1 MAATHLAAARR
12 SICVGFFGLGTFM
25 GMWGVMI
32 PERVASLGLSEL
44 TLGLFLL
51 VIGLSLCAAI
61 FCVNRFVIFQ
71 DAVQL
76 IRVISAIYVLG
87 FAVVLTTGSVMMLFL
102 IGIVT
107 GFAAG
112 FVDAGLNSQASEWEQ
127 HSGRRGM
134 SFFHALFSLG
144 SLSGAALLTLMLS
157 LDLPVKWVIYGS
169 AVLVGG
175 GLAMRRQW
183 VGTQTIAGTAANA
196 DIDVGADNS
205 GSPAA
210 DTAAERLPLPVVL
223 FLGLCIALATLSE
236 GGALDWSALHMN
248 RVMGLSVS
256 EAGQT
261 VVLFSIAIAAVRFA
275 GDWLANRFP
284 VHLIMAVPMML
295 AGIMLFAAVLLGQV
309 AVLMAAYVIF
319 GLAIGNAFPII
330 ISQAGSAA
338 GGDRLR
344 DISIVVGFAYVGLI
358 TGPALLGVIAHFA
371 GLDATIITL
380 AGAAMILGCL
390 VMTMPR
396 FVPPPQPDQDGVE
409 LVKTDQG

>member
-1 MAATHLAAARR
+1 
-12 SICVGFFGLGTFM
+12 M

-261 VVLFSIAIAAVRFA
+261 VVLFSIAIATVRFA

-295 AGIMLFAAVLLGQV
+295 AGVMLLAAVLLGQV
-309 AVLMAAYVIF
+309 TVLMAAYVVF

-358 TGPALLGVIAHFA
+358 TGPALLGVIAHLA
-371 GLDATIITL
+371 GLDATIIAL
-380 AGAAMILGCL
+380 ACAAMILGCL

-396 FVPPPQPDQDGVE
+396 FVPAPHPGKD
-409 LVKTDQG
+409 

>member
-1 MAATHLAAARR
+1 MSVPHLAAARR
-12 SICVGFFGLGTFM
+12 SISAGFFGLGSFM

-61 FCVNRFVIFQ
+61 FCVNRFVVFQ
-71 DAVQL
+71 DAVRL
-76 IRVISAIYVLG
+76 IRIISAVYVLG
-87 FAVVLTTGSVMMLFL
+87 FAIVLTTGSVMMLFL
-102 IGIVT
+102 VGIVT

-127 HSGRRGM
+127 RSGRRGM

-144 SLSGAALLTLMLS
+144 SLSGAALLTLMLL
-157 LDLPVKWVIYGS
+157 LDLPVRWVIFGS
-169 AVLVGG
+169 AVLVGS
-175 GLAMRRQW
+175 GLAMRRHW
-183 VGTQTIAGTAANA
+183 VGTENMA
-196 DIDVGADNS
+196 DADHRHD
-205 GSPAA
+205 GSA
-210 DTAAERLPLPVVL
+210 AAEDAGARLRLPVVL
-223 FLGLCIALATLSE
+223 FLGLCISLATLSE

-256 EAGQT
+256 ESGQT
-261 VVLFSIAIAAVRFA
+261 VVLFSIAIATVRFA

-295 AGIMLFAAVLLGQV
+295 AGVMLLAAILLGQV
-309 AVLMAAYVIF
+309 TVLMAAYVVF

-358 TGPALLGVIAHFA
+358 TGPALLGVIAHFV
-371 GLDATIITL
+371 GLDATIIAL
-380 AGAAMILGCL
+380 ACAAMILSCL

-396 FVPPPQPDQDGVE
+396 FVPAPHPGED
-409 LVKTDQG
+409 

>member
-1 MAATHLAAARR
+1 MSVPHLAAARR
-12 SICVGFFGLGTFM
+12 SISAGFFGLGSFM

-61 FCVNRFVIFQ
+61 FCVNRFVVFQ
-71 DAVQL
+71 DAVRL
-76 IRVISAIYVLG
+76 IRIISAVYVLG
-87 FAVVLTTGSVMMLFL
+87 FAIVLTTGSVMMLFL
-102 IGIVT
+102 VGIVT

-127 HSGRRGM
+127 RSGRRGM

-157 LDLPVKWVIYGS
+157 LDLSVRWVIYGS
-169 AVLVGG
+169 AVLVGS
-175 GLAMRRQW
+175 GLAMRRHW
-183 VGTQTIAGTAANA
+183 VSTENMADADHRHDGSAAAKDAGA
-196 DIDVGADNS
+196 GL
-205 GSPAA
+205 
-210 DTAAERLPLPVVL
+210 RLPVVL
-223 FLGLCIALATLSE
+223 FLGLCISLATLSE

-261 VVLFSIAIAAVRFA
+261 VVLFSIAIATVRFA

-295 AGIMLFAAVLLGQV
+295 AGVMLLAAVLLGQV
-309 AVLMAAYVIF
+309 TVLMAAYVVF

-358 TGPALLGVIAHFA
+358 TGPALLGVIAHLA
-371 GLDATIITL
+371 GLDATIIAL
-380 AGAAMILGCL
+380 ACAAMILGCL

-396 FVPPPQPDQDGVE
+396 FVPAPHPGED
-409 LVKTDQG
+409 

>member
-1 MAATHLAAARR
+1 MSVPHLAAARR
-12 SICVGFFGLGTFM
+12 SISAGFFGLGSFM

-32 PERVASLGLSEL
+32 PECVASLGLSEL

-61 FCVNRFVIFQ
+61 FCVNRFVVFQ
-71 DAVQL
+71 DAVRL
-76 IRVISAIYVLG
+76 IRIISAVYVLG
-87 FAVVLTTGSVMMLFL
+87 FAIVLTTGSVMMLFL
-102 IGIVT
+102 VGIVT

-127 HSGRRGM
+127 RSGRRGM

-157 LDLPVKWVIYGS
+157 LDLPVRWVIYGS
-169 AVLVGG
+169 AVLVGS
-175 GLAMRRQW
+175 GLAMRRHW
-183 VGTQTIAGTAANA
+183 VSTENMADADHRHDGSAAAKDAGA
-196 DIDVGADNS
+196 
-205 GSPAA
+205 
-210 DTAAERLPLPVVL
+210 RLRLPVVL
-223 FLGLCIALATLSE
+223 FLGLCISLATLSE

-261 VVLFSIAIAAVRFA
+261 VVLFSIAIATVRFA

-295 AGIMLFAAVLLGQV
+295 AGVMLLAAVLLGQV
-309 AVLMAAYVIF
+309 TVLMAAYVVF

-358 TGPALLGVIAHFA
+358 TGPALLGVIAHLA
-371 GLDATIITL
+371 GLDATIIAL
-380 AGAAMILGCL
+380 ACAAMILGCL

-396 FVPPPQPDQDGVE
+396 FVPAPHPGED
-409 LVKTDQG
+409 

>member
-1 MAATHLAAARR
+1 MVATHLAAARR
-12 SICVGFFGLGTFM
+12 SICAGFFGLGTFM

-112 FVDAGLNSQASEWEQ
+112 FVDAGVNSQASEWEQ

-183 VGTQTIAGTAANA
+183 VGTQTIAGTAANT
-196 DIDVGADNS
+196 DIDVGADNI

-210 DTAAERLPLPVVL
+210 DTAVARLPLPVVL

-261 VVLFSIAIAAVRFA
+261 VVFFSIAIAAVRFA

-284 VHLIMAVPMML
+284 VHLIMAVPMIL

-371 GLDATIITL
+371 GLNATIITL

>member
-1 MAATHLAAARR
+1 MSVPHLAAARR
-12 SICVGFFGLGTFM
+12 SISAGFFGLGSFM

-51 VIGLSLCAAI
+51 VIGLSLCSAI
-61 FCVNRFVIFQ
+61 FCVNRFVVFQ
-71 DAVQL
+71 DAVRL
-76 IRVISAIYVLG
+76 IRIISAVYVLG
-87 FAVVLTTGSVMMLFL
+87 FAIVLTTGSVMMLFL
-102 IGIVT
+102 VGIVT

-127 HSGRRGM
+127 RSGRRGM

-157 LDLPVKWVIYGS
+157 LDLPVRWVIYGS
-169 AVLVGG
+169 AVLVGS
-175 GLAMRRQW
+175 GLAMRRHW
-183 VGTQTIAGTAANA
+183 VGTENMADADHRHDGNAATEDAGA
-196 DIDVGADNS
+196 
-205 GSPAA
+205 
-210 DTAAERLPLPVVL
+210 RLRLPVVL
-223 FLGLCIALATLSE
+223 FLGLCISLATLSE

-261 VVLFSIAIAAVRFA
+261 VVLFSIAIATVRFA

-295 AGIMLFAAVLLGQV
+295 AGVMLLAAVLLGQV
-309 AVLMAAYVIF
+309 TVLMAAYVVF

-358 TGPALLGVIAHFA
+358 TGPALLGVIAHLA
-371 GLDATIITL
+371 GLDATIIAL
-380 AGAAMILGCL
+380 ACAAMILGCL

-396 FVPPPQPDQDGVE
+396 FVPAPHPGED
-409 LVKTDQG
+409 

>member
-1 MAATHLAAARR
+1 
-12 SICVGFFGLGTFM
+12 M

-61 FCVNRFVIFQ
+61 FCVNRFVVFQ
-71 DAVQL
+71 DAVRL
-76 IRVISAIYVLG
+76 IRIISAVYVLG
-87 FAVVLTTGSVMMLFL
+87 FAIVLTTGSVMMLFL
-102 IGIVT
+102 VGIVT

-127 HSGRRGM
+127 RSGRRGM

-157 LDLPVKWVIYGS
+157 LDLSVRWVIYGS
-169 AVLVGG
+169 AVLVGS
-175 GLAMRRQW
+175 GLAMRRHW
-183 VGTQTIAGTAANA
+183 VGTENMADADHGHDGSAATENAGA
-196 DIDVGADNS
+196 
-205 GSPAA
+205 
-210 DTAAERLPLPVVL
+210 RLRLPVVL
-223 FLGLCIALATLSE
+223 FLGLCISLATLSE

-261 VVLFSIAIAAVRFA
+261 VVLFSIAIATVRFA

-295 AGIMLFAAVLLGQV
+295 AGVMLLAAVLLGQV
-309 AVLMAAYVIF
+309 TVLMAAYVVF

-358 TGPALLGVIAHFA
+358 TGPALLGVIAHLA
-371 GLDATIITL
+371 GLDATIIAL
-380 AGAAMILGCL
+380 ACAAMILGCL

-396 FVPPPQPDQDGVE
+396 FVPAPHPGED
-409 LVKTDQG
+409 

>member
-1 MAATHLAAARR
+1 
-12 SICVGFFGLGTFM
+12 
-25 GMWGVMI
+25 
-32 PERVASLGLSEL
+32 
-44 TLGLFLL
+44 
-51 VIGLSLCAAI
+51 
-61 FCVNRFVIFQ
+61 
-71 DAVQL
+71 
-76 IRVISAIYVLG
+76 
-87 FAVVLTTGSVMMLFL
+87 
-102 IGIVT
+102 
-107 GFAAG
+107 
-112 FVDAGLNSQASEWEQ
+112 
-127 HSGRRGM
+127 
-134 SFFHALFSLG
+134 
-144 SLSGAALLTLMLS
+144 
-157 LDLPVKWVIYGS
+157 
-169 AVLVGG
+169 
-175 GLAMRRQW
+175 
-183 VGTQTIAGTAANA
+183 
-196 DIDVGADNS
+196 
-205 GSPAA
+205 
-210 DTAAERLPLPVVL
+210 
-223 FLGLCIALATLSE
+223 
-236 GGALDWSALHMN
+236 
-248 RVMGLSVS
+248 LSVS

-261 VVLFSIAIAAVRFA
+261 VVFFSIAIAAVRFA

>member
-1 MAATHLAAARR
+1 
-12 SICVGFFGLGTFM
+12 M

-76 IRVISAIYVLG
+76 IRVISAFYVLG

-261 VVLFSIAIAAVRFA
+261 VVLFSIAIATVRFA

-295 AGIMLFAAVLLGQV
+295 AGVMLLAAVLLGQV
-309 AVLMAAYVIF
+309 TVLMAAYVVF

-358 TGPALLGVIAHFA
+358 TGPALLGVIAHLA
-371 GLDATIITL
+371 GLDATIIAL
-380 AGAAMILGCL
+380 ACAAMILGCL

-396 FVPPPQPDQDGVE
+396 FVPAPHPGED
-409 LVKTDQG
+409 

>member
-1 MAATHLAAARR
+1 
-12 SICVGFFGLGTFM
+12 M

-223 FLGLCIALATLSE
+223 FL
-236 GGALDWSALHMN
+236 
-248 RVMGLSVS
+248 
-256 EAGQT
+256 
-261 VVLFSIAIAAVRFA
+261 
-275 GDWLANRFP
+275 
-284 VHLIMAVPMML
+284 
-295 AGIMLFAAVLLGQV
+295 
-309 AVLMAAYVIF
+309 
-319 GLAIGNAFPII
+319 
-330 ISQAGSAA
+330 
-338 GGDRLR
+338 
-344 DISIVVGFAYVGLI
+344 
-358 TGPALLGVIAHFA
+358 
-371 GLDATIITL
+371 
-380 AGAAMILGCL
+380 
-390 VMTMPR
+390 
-396 FVPPPQPDQDGVE
+396 
-409 LVKTDQG
+409 